1 MLEEGGTDEFHHRPD
16 PSAADA
22 ATPRVLTI
30 LSYVLEKLVARNDQ
44 LLVLGRQVAH
54 DNGLMSNGEGGP
66 QKILG
71 KNFNAFH
78 GVRAPNISIPKYLER
93 LYKYTNCSPS
103 CFVVGYVYIDRLG
116 HKYPDSLLVSLNVHR
131 LLVTSVMVASKLLD
145 DAHYNNAFYARV
157 GGVSNAELNKLELEL
172 LFLLDFGVNVS
183 ARVFESYCQYLEK
196 EMLSNGPT
204 LKIEKS
210 VINSSTTSTVDDAT
224 EISVEDT
231 DHTSSPSQLLD

>member
-1 MLEEGGTDEFHHRPD
+1 MLHEGGSDEFHRRSE
-16 PSAADA
+16 PSTTDA

-44 LLVLGRQVAH
+44 LLVLGRHGAH
-54 DNGLMSNGEGGP
+54 DNGLMSNGEAGP
-66 QKILG
+66 QRALG

-103 CFVVGYVYIDRLG
+103 CFIVGYVYIDRLG

-131 LLVTSVMVASKLLD
+131 LLVTSVMVASKMLD

-196 EMLSNGPT
+196 EMSSNGPT

-210 VINSSTTSTVDDAT
+210 AINSSASTVDDAT

-231 DHTSSPSQLLD
+231 HDTSSPSQLLD